1 MSAYNAKQM
10 DDAYQVGLVDGM
22 HFRDFII
29 ELNENLTSLNKYQV
43 ALIDIVSELAPDM
56 APKLTRELVHRYL
69 DLQDDEV

>member
-10 DDAYQVGLVDGM
+10 DDAYHVGLVDGM

-69 DLQDDEV
+69 DLQDGEV

>member
-1 MSAYNAKQM
+1 MSAYNEKQM

-43 ALIDIVSELAPDM
+43 ALIDIVAELAPDM

-69 DLQDDEV
+69 DLQDGEV